1 MGKGGTAMAEKDS
14 PEERRKMLKLG
25 LVFFVLLAGSFA
37 LQEFGEGWVGLAGSL
52 ILLVV
57 CLIFGIIFV
66 RIAIARRR
74 N

>member
-1 MGKGGTAMAEKDS
+1 MAEKDS

-37 LQEFGEGWVGLAGSL
+37 LQEFGEGTASLAGSL

-57 CLIFGIIFV
+57 CLIFGVIFV

-74 N
+74 NR

>member
-37 LQEFGEGWVGLAGSL
+37 LQEFGEGMASLAGSL

-57 CLIFGIIFV
+57 CLIFGVIFV
-66 RIAIARRR
+66 RIVIARRR
-74 N
+74 S